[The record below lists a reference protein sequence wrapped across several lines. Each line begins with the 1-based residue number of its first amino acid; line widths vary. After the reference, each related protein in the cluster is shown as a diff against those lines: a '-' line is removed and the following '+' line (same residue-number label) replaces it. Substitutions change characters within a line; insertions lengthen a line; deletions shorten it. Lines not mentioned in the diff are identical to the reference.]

1 MRTFD
6 FDKYKGQKVVV
17 WCKTEEEAKEFCKM
31 MHDAGLK
38 WCSGDSYL
46 QFTNWFVHEEDTCYN
61 PNNGMFSDKIF
72 FKTEGYDIIPFDI
85 LKMKIEQEET
95 QEQKTLSESDL
106 QAIINYYG
114 ENQQHMQAMEEA
126 GELIQAISKV
136 QRADGTDKYK
146 SARHNLI
153 SEIADIYVMCK
164 QLMLMHSITEEAVIS
179 TANKKIKRQLK
190 RMWGNE

>member
-114 ENQQHMQAMEEA
+114 ERRKAMKNEKAEKQNNTLIETVSKA
-126 GELIQAISKV
+126 RELGMSY
-136 QRADGTDKYK
+136 GKYK
-146 SARHNLI
+146 A
-153 SEIADIYVMCK
+153 
-164 QLMLMHSITEEAVIS
+164 MLYMGVDKNGVHFS
-179 TANKKIKRQLK
+179 
-190 RMWGNE
+190 